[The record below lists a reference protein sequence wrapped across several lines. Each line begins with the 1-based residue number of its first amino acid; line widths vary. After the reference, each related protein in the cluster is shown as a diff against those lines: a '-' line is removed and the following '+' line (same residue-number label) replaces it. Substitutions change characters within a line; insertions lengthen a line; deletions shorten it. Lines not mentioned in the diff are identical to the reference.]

1 LWRGREEAA
10 ATKRESCWGERT
22 GLTDMGGVQFFER
35 EVNVRVH
42 CGVSKAATDMEQ
54 DKNLDFMDEM

>member
-10 ATKRESCWGERT
+10 DTKRESCLGENT
-22 GLTDMGGVQFFER
+22 GLTDMGGVQFLER

-42 CGVSKAATDMEQ
+42 CGLSKTATDIED
-54 DKNLDFMDEM
+54 DKNLDLMEEM

>member
-10 ATKRESCWGERT
+10 ATNRESCCGDKT
-22 GLTDMGGVQFFER
+22 GLTDMGGVQFLER

-42 CGVSKAATDMEQ
+42 CGLSKTATDMED
-54 DKNLDFMDEM
+54 DKNLDLMDKM